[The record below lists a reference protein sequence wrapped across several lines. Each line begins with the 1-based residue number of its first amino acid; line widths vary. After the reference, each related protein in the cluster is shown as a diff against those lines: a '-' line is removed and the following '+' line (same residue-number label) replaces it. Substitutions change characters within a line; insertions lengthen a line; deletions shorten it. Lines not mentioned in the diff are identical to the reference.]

1 MTDLKNEAEKLLSKA
16 MAGEM
21 DTASFMTELME
32 TQIFMPIHDKHEI
45 AGLQPSDKAKPLTLA
60 DETGA
65 QILILFTSPERA
77 KTFVKDFPGY
87 GGGLLTDLKWI
98 MEKLGGG
105 FGISINPDHDL
116 GIDLEAGMLK
126 DLANH

>member
-21 DTASFMTELME
+21 DTAAFMTELME

-45 AGLQPSDKAKPLTLA
+45 AGLQTSDKAKPLTLE
-60 DETGA
+60 DESGA
-65 QILILFTSPERA
+65 KVLILFTSPERA
-77 KTFVKDFPGY
+77 KIFVKDFPGY

-105 FGISINPDHDL
+105 FGISINPDHEL

>member
-1 MTDLKNEAEKLLSKA
+1 MTNLKNEAEKLLSKA
-16 MAGEM
+16 MAGDM
-21 DTASFMTELME
+21 DTAAFMSELME

-45 AGLQPSDKAKPLTLA
+45 AGLQPSDKAKPLTLE

-65 QILILFTSPERA
+65 KVLILFTSPERA
-77 KTFVKDFPGY
+77 KSFVKDFPGY

-105 FGISINPDHDL
+105 FGISINPNHDL

-126 DLANH
+126 DLSNH

>member
-1 MTDLKNEAEKLLSKA
+1 MTDLKNEAEKLLSKV
-16 MAGEM
+16 MAGEI
-21 DTASFMTELME
+21 DSAAFMTELME

-45 AGLQPSDKAKPLTLA
+45 SGLQTSDKAKPLTLDNEA
-60 DETGA
+60 GDKV
-65 QILILFTSPERA
+65 LILFTSPERA
-77 KTFVKDFPGY
+77 KSFVKDFSGY

-105 FGISINPDHDL
+105 FAISINPNHDL
-116 GIDLEAGMLK
+116 GIDLEANMLK

>member
-16 MAGEM
+16 MAGEI
-21 DTASFMTELME
+21 DTAAFMTELME

-45 AGLQPSDKAKPLTLA
+45 AGLQSSDKAKPLTLE

-65 QILILFTSPERA
+65 KILILFTSPDRA
-77 KTFVKDFPGY
+77 KAFVKDFPGY

-105 FGISINPDHDL
+105 FGISINPGHDL